1 MCTPIDRPIRPI
13 WMNMS
18 MKSGLAVSS
27 SENSSSTITSDG
39 SGSSGAPAA
48 RAFS

>member
-1 MCTPIDRPIRPI
+1 MRPI

-18 MKSGLAVSS
+18 MKSGLAVRS
-27 SENSSSTITSDG
+27 SENSSITSTSEA
-39 SGSSGAPAA
+39 SGSSAAPAA

>member
-1 MCTPIDRPIRPI
+1 MRPI

-18 MKSGLAVSS
+18 MKSGLAVRSS
-27 SENSSSTITSDG
+27 LNSSMTSTSEA